1 MNHESNDPVALQVD
15 AYNGRDLEAF
25 LGCYSPNTV
34 IEDAIGNVVMRGRD
48 AMRAVY
54 GELFR
59 DSPNL
64 HAEIATRIRVSDY
77 VIDEEVVTG
86 RLESPE
92 PLRVAAIYHVAGDV
106 IDHVRLIR

>member
-1 MNHESNDPVALQVD
+1 
-15 AYNGRDLEAF
+15 
-25 LGCYSPNTV
+25 V
-34 IEDAIGNVVMRGRD
+34 IEDATGNVLMRGRD

-54 GELFR
+54 ADLFR

-64 HAEIATRIRVSDY
+64 HAEIATRIRVGDY

-86 RLESPE
+86 GRGSPE
-92 PLRVAAIYHVAGDV
+92 PMRVAVIYHVDGDL